1 MSWKEGFLPKI
12 IKTYNTCINL
22 DNILAYIVKIVG
34 EETNEAKILNSKL
47 DYTIKKC

>member
-1 MSWKEGFLPKI
+1 MKRGIFAQNHK
-12 IKTYNTCINL
+12 
-22 DNILAYIVKIVG
+22 NIAYIVKIVG